1 MQRTRRLVGIEPGLL
16 VLLILVSIF
25 WAPAIFEHK
34 SIIHG
39 DFYGHSLPLMD
50 MHSRALRDPGT
61 LLWQDKTYGGHPMFA
76 EGQGGFA
83 HPVNMFFAW
92 VIAPLFGV
100 ITAENLLHW
109 FCMIFGGAGV
119 LMICRQLGLSPW
131 ASCFGAVAAVFSLLN
146 VFEQQNE
153 TVSAAASGV
162 PWCIWAVG
170 EWLNRPGFRS
180 AALNGLT
187 RIAWTR

>member
-1 MQRTRRLVGIEPGLL
+1 
-16 VLLILVSIF
+16 VSIF

-119 LMICRQLGLSPW
+119 LMICRQLGLSGG
-131 ASCFGAVAAVFSLLN
+131 ASFGSATYGQGVDPIWMDD
-146 VFEQQNE
+146 
-153 TVSAAASGV
+153 VSCLGTEARLQDCPFPG
-162 PWCIWAVG
+162 WAVHNCSHG
-170 EWLNRPGFRS
+170 EDWGVSCSP
-180 AALNGLT
+180 
-187 RIAWTR
+187 